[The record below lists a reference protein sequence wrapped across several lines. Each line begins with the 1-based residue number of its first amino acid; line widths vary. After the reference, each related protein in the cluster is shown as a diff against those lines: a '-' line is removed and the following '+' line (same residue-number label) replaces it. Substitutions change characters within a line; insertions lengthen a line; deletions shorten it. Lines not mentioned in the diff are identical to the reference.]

1 MKITKSMFLELLT
14 RSYTLLYT
22 TNTELSTPKLNTAI
36 KRVITETK
44 KNGEKMYHVSYNGS
58 AYLDISRFEQ
68 YKGYKYM
75 KTEIIW
81 LDKTERR
88 EYELLA
94 VQGNIVLKQTN
105 TPKEGENKNI
115 RYCYFIL
122 FDFNEHLDFEE
133 NRP

>member
-1 MKITKSMFLELLT
+1 MKITKSMFLQLLS
-14 RSYTLLYT
+14 RSYNLLYT
-22 TNTELSTPKLNTAI
+22 TNTELSAPKLTAAI

-44 KNGEKMYHVSYNGS
+44 KNGEKLYHVSHKGS
-58 AYLDISRFEQ
+58 AYYDISRFEQ
-68 YKGYKYM
+68 YKGDKYR

-81 LDKTERR
+81 LDKRERR

-94 VQGNIVLKQTN
+94 VQGHLVLKQTN

-122 FDFNEHLDFEE
+122 FDFKEYLDFEE
-133 NRP
+133 IRS